1 MNKIPF
7 GIDEDGNWQTADSVP
22 NGLNCKCICPACE
35 LPLVAKQGQSVT
47 WHFAHHLTNPIL
59 ERGNRCAESTVH
71 KWAKSVLQSS
81 QGKILHLPRKQE
93 YEVGVK
99 RGEYRCRLVECRIEY
114 WIADAN
120 RRVDVFATTQIVRNE
135 WPEQGISM
143 MRKEGN
149 PLIIEICVN
158 NPKDGAYIDDIRK
171 AGVSAIEI
179 SISSQDIFDE
189 VAKGR
194 GDSMSAM
201 KRLVLGPRNV
211 NRRWLNHQPSFR
223 AKTI

>member
-1 MNKIPF
+1 
-7 GIDEDGNWQTADSVP
+7 
-22 NGLNCKCICPACE
+22 
-35 LPLVAKQGQSVT
+35 
-47 WHFAHHLTNPIL
+47 
-59 ERGNRCAESTVH
+59 
-71 KWAKSVLQSS
+71 
-81 QGKILHLPRKQE
+81 
-93 YEVGVK
+93 
-99 RGEYRCRLVECRIEY
+99 
-114 WIADAN
+114 
-120 RRVDVFATTQIVRNE
+120 
-135 WPEQGISM
+135 M